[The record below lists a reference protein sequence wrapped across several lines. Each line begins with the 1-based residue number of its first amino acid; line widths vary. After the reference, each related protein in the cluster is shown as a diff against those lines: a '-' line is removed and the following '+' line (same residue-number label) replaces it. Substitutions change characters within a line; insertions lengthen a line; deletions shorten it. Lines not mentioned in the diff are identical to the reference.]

1 MLSLIFGLMVVGCPT
16 VEKEE
21 EVEDTRVVEEKY
33 WGIFIQH
40 SLDNITG
47 QYYHYLDIKEK
58 SAQYCRYDKDG
69 IMHGGGEITEV
80 GPPYRVWTVGNRLY
94 RKDGKEEKLYG
105 TFQSI
110 YQLNTPSGNIFW
122 KN

>member
-33 WGIFIQH
+33 WGIFIQD
-40 SLDNITG
+40 SYENIAG
-47 QYYHYLDIKEK
+47 QYYNYLKIEEKYTHYLE
-58 SAQYCRYDKDG
+58 YRY
-69 IMHGGGEITEV
+69 GEILEV
-80 GPPYRVWTVGNRLY
+80 GPPERAWTVGNKLY

>member
-16 VEKEE
+16 IEKEE

-33 WGIFIQH
+33 WGIFIQD
-40 SLDNITG
+40 SYTTE
-47 QYYHYLDIKEK
+47 QYYHYLKIEEK
-58 SAQYCRYDKDG
+58 YTQYYLYNNG
-69 IMHGGGEITEV
+69 TTFEG
-80 GPPYRVWTVGNRLY
+80 GPPYRAWTVGNKLY